1 MHLWHQSGPHSYYT
15 DGNLVFWRMVD
26 VMDEVHIQYL
36 LAAVD
41 AVLAQFE
48 QGFLLVD
55 CSQAH
60 GINAEARRRYADW
73 LKNSPYSNSNRA
85 SIFFAVNAEMRA
97 FLTLAKRGAQ
107 LASGKRSSIEVVDDE
122 TAARVRVE
130 ELRASWASPQGPSV
144 ES

>member
-1 MHLWHQSGPHSYYT
+1 
-15 DGNLVFWRMVD
+15 
-26 VMDEVHIQYL
+26 MDEVHIDCL

-41 AVLAQFE
+41 AVLAQFQ

-73 LKNSPYSNSNRA
+73 LKNSPYSDCNRA
-85 SIFFAVNAEMRA
+85 SIFFAVNAEMGA
-97 FLTLAKRGAQ
+97 FLTLAKRGDQ
-107 LASGKRSSIEVVDDE
+107 LASGKRSYIEVVDDE
-122 TAARVRVE
+122 SAARVRVE
-130 ELRASWASPQGPSV
+130 ELRASWGSSQGPSL

>member
-1 MHLWHQSGPHSYYT
+1 MPKWAYSGPHAYYT
-15 DGNLVFWRMVD
+15 QGDLVFWRMVN
-26 VMDEVHIQYL
+26 VIDEVQIESL

-41 AVLAQFE
+41 AVLARFQ

-73 LKNSPYSNSNRA
+73 LKNSPYSTSNRA

-107 LASGKRSSIEVVDDE
+107 LASGKRSFIELVDDE
-122 TAARVRVE
+122 TAAWARIE
-130 ELRASWASPQGPSV
+130 ELRASWAVPSSPP
-144 ES
+144 